1 MKKIFLVLTTL
12 IGFGLNVFGQNTVVI
27 QNNNKSNK
35 IDNDC
40 PYRINGICSTEDI
53 GGVAV
58 ETTGGGWKFD
68 IVNYNNFAVT
78 IIYEVTSSRGIQ
90 GGSYF
95 GTETETGTIVLKANE
110 SKPFPRQGSF
120 NVSTKMIVRKLNN
133 ISESNNNNSG
143 NPSNSNDDVVKLLG
157 YLYVYPED
165 IGEMTYSEA
174 MSICGNINAA
184 KSYGY
189 YDWRLP
195 TLEEL
200 KMIMNNK
207 SKLQGTWNRYSRDSC
222 LSYLS
227 GDSAG
232 SGEFYCVPTFT
243 GYGEKVKACKV
254 GYIRLVR
261 TNK

>member
-1 MKKIFLVLTTL
+1 MRKIFIVLITL
-12 IGFGLNVFGQNTVVI
+12 IGFGLNGSGQNTVII
-27 QNNNKSNK
+27 QNDNKFNE
-35 IDNDC
+35 IDNEC

-90 GGSYF
+90 GGSYY

-133 ISESNNNNSG
+133 ISESQNNNSS
-143 NPSNSNDDVVKLLG
+143 NSSNSNDDVVILLG

-165 IGEMTYSEA
+165 LGQLTYNEA
-174 MSICGNINAA
+174 MLICGNINAA

-189 YDWRLP
+189 NDWRLP

-207 SKLQGTWNRYSRDSC
+207 SKLQGTWNHYSSDSC
-222 LSYLS
+222 LKYLS

-232 SGEFYCVPTFT
+232 SGKFYRVPTFS
-243 GYGEKVKACKV
+243 GYGEKVDTGTE